1 LSAVVTRFAPS
12 PNGWLHAGHA
22 LSALTA
28 FDIAQRNGGRFV
40 LRIEDIDVARRS
52 PEYVAAIY
60 DDLAWL
66 GLTWQEPVLVQSEH
80 FTEYL
85 AAADK
90 LIAMGLLY
98 PCFASRAEIEAAAD
112 PSRVDPD
119 GAPLYPGFWKKVA
132 AEEIKNRLETG
143 DTPALRLD
151 MDAAM
156 AALRAKIGEMPLT
169 FTEIDE
175 SGVARTLRAEPERWG
190 DAVIVRKDVPASY
203 HLAVVVDDARQGVT
217 HVTRGQDI
225 MPATG
230 LHRLLQVLLELP
242 EPVYSHHRL
251 IRWSDGRKLSK
262 SSGDMGLR
270 SLRQEGASAE
280 DIKRAIGFS

>member
-1 LSAVVTRFAPS
+1 MSAVVTRFAPS

-112 PSRVDPD
+112 PSRVDP
-119 GAPLYPGFWKKVA
+119 
-132 AEEIKNRLETG
+132 
-143 DTPALRLD
+143 
-151 MDAAM
+151 
-156 AALRAKIGEMPLT
+156 
-169 FTEIDE
+169 
-175 SGVARTLRAEPERWG
+175 
-190 DAVIVRKDVPASY
+190 
-203 HLAVVVDDARQGVT
+203 
-217 HVTRGQDI
+217 
-225 MPATG
+225 
-230 LHRLLQVLLELP
+230 
-242 EPVYSHHRL
+242 
-251 IRWSDGRKLSK
+251 
-262 SSGDMGLR
+262 
-270 SLRQEGASAE
+270 
-280 DIKRAIGFS
+280 